1 MYLHWRRE
9 TEFTVTVIFRH
20 KQECIPVGCIL
31 PACNHTGW
39 VSVQGVSLTETLP
52 GQRPPDRDP
61 LDGDPPGQRPHW
73 TETPVQRPPGQT
85 PWSSDLWC
93 MLGQRPPVDRQTP
106 VKTLPCPKLRLRAVL
121 TEVPAGCWYFIKMET
136 FMYRPLENWLQI
148 LQELKIRVFPK
159 VEHSGLY

>member
-31 PACNHTGW
+31 PACYHTGW

-73 TETPVQRPPGQT
+73 TETPVQRPPWTDPLVKWPVMHAGTETPRGQT
-85 PWSSDLWC
+85 NTC
-93 MLGQRPPVDRQTP
+93 ENI
-106 VKTLPCPKLRLRAVL
+106 TLPQTSFAGSTYWSFCRVLIFYQNGNVHVPTTWKLTTDSTGV
-121 TEVPAGCWYFIKMET
+121 
-136 FMYRPLENWLQI
+136 ENSS
-148 LQELKIRVFPK
+148 FP
-159 VEHSGLY
+159 